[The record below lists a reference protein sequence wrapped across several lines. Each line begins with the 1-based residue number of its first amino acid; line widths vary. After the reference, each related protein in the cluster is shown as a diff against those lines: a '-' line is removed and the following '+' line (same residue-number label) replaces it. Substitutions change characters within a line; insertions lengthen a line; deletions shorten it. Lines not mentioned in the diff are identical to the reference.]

1 MNFLKKILAFFT
13 GKKEDKKSSAYQV
26 ALNQIQSNKSDMMP
40 SDILGFSEPLR
51 SALNAM
57 IRLGRFSLTEF
68 TEKLGFTREETK
80 NIADALAQRKLF
92 EIAKYSTA
100 EETYYVADRKSVV

>member
-1 MNFLKKILAFFT
+1 MSLSPYEL
-13 GKKEDKKSSAYQV
+13 
-26 ALNQIQSNKSDMMP
+26 ALNQIQANKKDMMP

-57 IRLGRFSLTEF
+57 IRLGRFSLSEF

-80 NIADALAQRKLF
+80 NVADALVQRKLF
-92 EIAKYSTA
+92 EVASYSN
-100 EETYYVADRKSVV
+100 EKETFYLAHLSGSTRPLKKPDLDLWKKID